1 MLLVLFKGM
10 PDYQSSPGFCSN
22 EQRQLKS
29 KHWSLF
35 KPETVWSTG
44 QHCGSVVFIVFFLKY
59 LPRHEFGNYGS
70 RSLPWLLVSCC
81 ALPSCVV
88 CLSNIFVFCLYVK
101 LTCLYLCAYV
111 ILAVLLWQTLI
122 SCVSSVLRPLSA
134 WFPLLYISSV
144 SLSSSSY
151 LPSHC
156 VFSLCVASQ
165 WRKSL
170 VSAQCEVSLITNC
183 LPFFSI

>member
-59 LPRHEFGNYGS
+59 LPRHVWVFNYGS

-111 ILAVLLWQTLI
+111 ILAVLLWQTSSRVCLQF
-122 SCVSSVLRPLSA
+122 CVPSLPDSLFCIYRLFLCHHHLTFPHTVCSV
-134 WFPLLYISSV
+134 
-144 SLSSSSY
+144 
-151 LPSHC
+151 C
-156 VFSLCVASQ
+156 V
-165 WRKSL
+165 
-170 VSAQCEVSLITNC
+170 
-183 LPFFSI
+183 